1 MRANSSKPRRS
12 SRGVSARAMLGAK
25 LQRRR
30 KDGKTE
36 GQLSL
41 LVMPSAPGR
50 VIIRNARQ
58 HNLKGITV
66 ELPRRALTVVTGPSG
81 SGKSSLAFDTLYAE
95 GQRRYIESLST
106 YAKQFLERMPKPLV
120 DAIEGIAPAVAIEQK
135 NPTTSSRSTVGTATE
150 IYDFLRLLWARV
162 GTQSCV
168 KCGHEVKVDTVQEV
182 VDALIADCGMRNA
195 DLHDRVP
202 DDQSAIRNPQ
212 SAIAVT
218 FPLPQSAHRP
228 EVEVAAQLR
237 AAGFVRAQLDGAVVR
252 LDGPDVE
259 RRVREAGEVL
269 VVVDRL
275 PASEANRG
283 RLADAVATAFSEGE
297 GVAVALENGDRRRY
311 TAHPTCSHCGTAAS
325 ALVPTLFSFNNP
337 RGACPGCNGFGA
349 VLEYDESLIVPDPS
363 RSLAGG
369 ALDPWTKPRY
379 EGRRRILREAARASA
394 IPFDA
399 PWRDLPERD
408 RHFLLHGARGR
419 FLGMFPFL
427 VRLEAK
433 RYKQYIRVFLRQY
446 QLAKTC
452 PACGGARLK
461 PEALAVKVGDQ
472 TIAAVAGLTAGAI
485 RDWISG
491 LTLTQF
497 QRAVAVHILAELGAR
512 VSFVNDVGLGYL
524 TLDRLTRTLSG
535 GEAQRIAL
543 SNALGSH
550 LVDTL
555 YVLDEP
561 SIGLHPADIDRLLGL
576 LRRLADVGNTVVVV
590 EHDAAAMR
598 CADWMVEL
606 GPGSGE
612 AGGSVVYQGPAA
624 GVREAGTLTG
634 QYLSGEK
641 RIGVPSAR
649 RPAAR
654 WLGVKGARLHNLRDV
669 DVRVPLGTLTA
680 VTGVSGSGKS
690 TLVHDVLY
698 RQLEA
703 RLRGAHS
710 AKQHLGE
717 PVGEVRS
724 LEGWEALADVVLVD
738 QSPIGRTP
746 RSNPIT
752 YVKAFD
758 ELRGLFA
765 AVPLARERRYSA
777 STFSFNVAGG
787 RCEAC
792 EGAGHVLIEMVF
804 LANVFVPCDVCQ
816 GKRFKPE
823 VLAVKLDGS
832 SIHDVLDWTVDH
844 ALQRF
849 HRQPG
854 LARALW
860 QLQQVGLGYLRLGQP
875 ATTLSGGEAQRLK
888 IARELALAGA
898 RAGRGRGNRKLYI
911 LDEPTTGLHLDDVR
925 TLCKVLDRLVDAGHT
940 VLVIEH
946 HLDVIK
952 RADWV
957 IDLGPGAGADGG
969 RIVAEGT
976 PEQVARTADSATGR
990 YLAALS

>member
-1 MRANSSKPRRS
+1 
-12 SRGVSARAMLGAK
+12 
-25 LQRRR
+25 
-30 KDGKTE
+30 
-36 GQLSL
+36 
-41 LVMPSAPGR
+41 MPSAPDR
-50 VIIRNARQ
+50 VVIRNARQ

-66 ELPRRALTVVTGPSG
+66 ELPRRALTVITGPSG

-120 DAIEGIAPAVAIEQK
+120 DGIEGISPAVAIEQK

-162 GTQSCV
+162 GIPHCV
-168 KCGHEVKVDTVQEV
+168 NCGQVVKVDTVQEV
-182 VDALIADCGMRNA
+182 VDELMVEVGTRKSELEGSATSSAF
-195 DLHDRVP
+195 RVP
-202 DDQSAIRNPQ
+202 RSALV
-212 SAIAVT
+212 IA
-218 FPLPQSAHRP
+218 FPLPASAHRP
-228 EVEVAAQLR
+228 DVELAAQLR
-237 AAGFVRAQLDGAVVR
+237 AAGFVRAQLDGTVTR
-252 LDGPDVE
+252 LDEPDAE
-259 RRVREAGEVL
+259 RRVRAAEEVL

-275 PASEANRG
+275 PASEENRG
-283 RLADAVATAFSEGE
+283 RLADAVATAFNEGE
-297 GVAVALENGDRRRY
+297 GVALALHNGDRRRFSE
-311 TAHPTCSHCGTAAS
+311 HPTCSNCGTPAP
-325 ALVPTLFSFNNP
+325 ALAPILFSFNNP

-349 VLEYDESLIVPDPS
+349 VLEYDESLIVPDT
-363 RSLAGG
+363 RKSLAQG

-379 EGRRRILREAARASA
+379 EGRRRILRETARARG
-394 IPFDA
+394 IPYDA
-399 PWRDLPERD
+399 AWHDLPERD
-408 RHFLLHGARGR
+408 RHFFLHGASGR

-427 VRLEAK
+427 TRLEAK

-461 PEALAVKVGDQ
+461 PEALAVRVAGKS
-472 TIAAVAGLTAGAI
+472 IAAVAALTAAAL
-485 RDWISG
+485 RDWVAQLELPSSAQTI
-491 LTLTQF
+491 
-497 QRAVAVHILAELGAR
+497 AVHILAELSAR
-512 VSFVNDVGLGYL
+512 LSFVNDVGLGYL

-561 SIGLHPADIDRLLGL
+561 SIGLHPSDIDRLLGL
-576 LRRLADVGNTVVVV
+576 LRRLADAGNTVTVV
-590 EHDAAAMR
+590 EHDPAAMR
-598 CADWMVEL
+598 AADWMIEL

-612 AGGSVVYQGPAA
+612 AGGQVVYQGAA
-624 GVREAGTLTG
+624 AAVRAAGTLTG

-649 RPAAR
+649 RPARR
-654 WLGVKGARLHNLRDV
+654 WLALVGARLHNLQGV
-669 DVRVPLGTLTA
+669 DVRIPLGTLTV

-703 RLRGAHS
+703 RLTGAHT

-717 PVGEVRS
+717 PVGEVRAV
-724 LEGWEALADVVLVD
+724 EGWEAIGDVVLVD
-738 QSPIGRTP
+738 QAPIGRTP
-746 RSNPIT
+746 RSNPVT
-752 YVKAFD
+752 YIKAFD

-765 AVPLARERRYSA
+765 AEPLARARGYTP

-792 EGAGHVLIEMVF
+792 EGAGHVLVEMVF
-804 LANVFVPCDVCQ
+804 LANVFVPCEVCA
-816 GKRFKPE
+816 GKRFKRDVLE
-823 VLAVKLDGS
+823 VKVQGS
-832 SIHDVLDWTVDH
+832 TIHDVLEWTVDQ
-844 ALQRF
+844 ALQRL
-849 HRQPG
+849 HRQPR

-860 QLQQVGLGYLRLGQP
+860 HLQQVGLGYLRLGQP

-898 RAGRGRGNRKLYI
+898 AKRGRRKLYI

-925 TLCKVLDRLVDAGHT
+925 TLCRVLDRLVDAGHT

-946 HLDVIK
+946 HLDVVK
-952 RADWV
+952 RADWIV
-957 IDLGPGAGADGG
+957 DLGPGAGEAGG
-969 RIVAEGT
+969 RVVAQGT
-976 PEQVARTADSATGR
+976 PEDVARVAASATGR
-990 YLAALS
+990 YLRDLA